1 MNQSPALTTAEQL
14 SRNIENMMV
23 ERNLRGM
30 KTVQSALE
38 PGYVLRAAQMMLP
51 IRGPVLIGTGF
62 PVVDTF
68 ETDGPVG
75 AIALYDMFKAIG
87 ADPIIVCGPPLSDEL
102 SKKYNVHSLKVG
114 GHSHESSEQE
124 AQTALAKL
132 NPELIVSIE
141 RPGMAAD
148 GKYYNMRG
156 EDISARAAC
165 FDSFLIH
172 GNCPSIAIGDG
183 GNEIGMG
190 NIQEALKDLDIQAA
204 STECS
209 ELVIADVSNWAAL
222 GLIAMVDWLTGRD
235 QLGRLD
241 SLAVLEFLSSHG
253 SVDGV
258 TRDNTLT
265 EDGLPAQDGI
275 DLIARLRT
283 LIKQNKL
290 KEEASEQH
298 LDSAHSSSTNING
311 AS

>member
-1 MNQSPALTTAEQL
+1 MTVAQSL
-14 SRNIENMMV
+14 SIDIENILV

-30 KTVQSALE
+30 KTVQSAL
-38 PGYVLRAAQMMLP
+38 PAGYILRAAQLMLP

-75 AIALYDMFKAIG
+75 AIALYQAFESLG
-87 ADPIIVCGPPLSDEL
+87 ATPIIVCGAPLSDEL
-102 SKKYNVHSLKVG
+102 AKNYRVHSLKVG
-114 GHSHESSEQE
+114 PHKDREQE
-124 AQTALAKL
+124 ALTALKNL
-132 NPELIVSIE
+132 KPELIVSIE

-148 GKYYNMRG
+148 GNYYNMRG

-165 FDSFLIH
+165 FDTFLT
-172 GNCPSIAIGDG
+172 NATCPSIAIGDG

-204 STECS
+204 ATKCS

-222 GLIAMVDWLTGRD
+222 GLIAMLDWLTGQD

-241 SLAVLEFLSSHG
+241 SMSVLQYLSERG

-275 DLIARLRT
+275 DLIARLRDRV
-283 LIKQNKL
+283 KQGKL
-290 KEEASEQH
+290 STNN
-298 LDSAHSSSTNING
+298 SSTQSG
-311 AS
+311 DH